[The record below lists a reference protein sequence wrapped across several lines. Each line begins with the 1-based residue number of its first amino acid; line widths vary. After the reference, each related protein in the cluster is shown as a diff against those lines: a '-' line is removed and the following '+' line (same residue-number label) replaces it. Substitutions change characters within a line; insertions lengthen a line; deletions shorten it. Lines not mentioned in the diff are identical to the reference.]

1 MAHPGRHGRTARA
14 AGGRHGLAGMA
25 LAPPAAACAVPRGA
39 PADDPRDRR
48 RLRPCRR
55 HVGPAVDV
63 DRGPPERPALAFRLA
78 EADPAPEAAEVD
90 VVGDLRRRK
99 VAVVETACGIL
110 WPAGKLISPYRTVLR
125 ALPRRT
131 DAASEPAAP
140 PEPPPVLLPVP
151 TMGGLPPLPRASST
165 RRGDRSRSRS
175 ARRPHSCPSQS
186 SSPCRSSS
194 RTSSSPAQQ
203 LRCPGDL
210 GTGGSLAS
218 QRGVPVRLPAA
229 FERGPIDL
237 TNRRAA
243 VRVRRR
249 RRPLRRTAARL
260 PLQHRAPPPRR
271 PGGHRRQRRR
281 VHPNR
286 RPRDRVAVI
295 RGSRAYVIA
304 IDDPRAVG
312 LPATS
317 STSSCPRPADAPK
330 ASRRR
335 A

>member
-1 MAHPGRHGRTARA
+1 M
-14 AGGRHGLAGMA
+14 
-25 LAPPAAACAVPRGA
+25 
-39 PADDPRDRR
+39 
-48 RLRPCRR
+48 
-55 HVGPAVDV
+55 GPAVDV

-237 TNRRAA
+237 TIDVLQFASDVGAGRYDAQ
-243 VRVRRR
+243 
-249 RRPLRRTAARL
+249 RL
-260 PLQHRAPPPRR
+260 AFLCSTEHHRLDVPEDTGA
-271 PGGHRRQRRR
+271 
-281 VHPNR
+281 
-286 RPRDRVAVI
+286 
-295 RGSRAYVIA
+295 S
-304 IDDPRAVG
+304 AVG
-312 LPATS
+312 FTPTGGRAT
-317 STSSCPRPADAPK
+317 
-330 ASRRR
+330 ASP
-335 A
+335 